1 MSVRQRV
8 QDAAAAAGY
17 PLTRNALLA
26 RLDGDDEALL
36 VVSAMADDH
45 FAAPDELDE
54 RLDDAFGM
62 PSADPA
68 VSMLDEPTAWR
79 SE

>member
-1 MSVRQRV
+1 V
-8 QDAAAAAGY
+8 QDAAAGVGY
-17 PLTRNALLA
+17 PLSRNELLA
-26 RLDGDDEALL
+26 RLDGDDESVL
-36 VVSAMADDH
+36 VVSVMADDH
-45 FAAPDELDE
+45 FAVPDELEE

-79 SE
+79 PD